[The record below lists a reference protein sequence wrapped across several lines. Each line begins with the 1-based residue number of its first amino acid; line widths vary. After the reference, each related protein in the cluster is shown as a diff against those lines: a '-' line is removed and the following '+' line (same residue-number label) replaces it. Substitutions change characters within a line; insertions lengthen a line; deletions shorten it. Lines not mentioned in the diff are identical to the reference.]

1 MIKKISAAVI
11 ALAITACTLTACGKN
26 NNDSKNDSSSTS
38 SSTSS
43 SGDSLAEISD
53 DSTAEKT
60 VEPSLTIDGKKV
72 DTKNYIMCTI
82 DGQDIDF
89 DTFRYYFYSTVGL
102 FQSTYNIDLDTIKAQ
117 KDGSETLM
125 KEVINSLK
133 QMVVWNKLAKENKI
147 TLTDAE
153 IKENVDDKIQSLK
166 SNYSS
171 EDEYKAALK
180 SAYLTEDTYKNVLKT
195 QALYNKVTEKLFTN
209 DGKYATKKADFKKII
224 NDPTKYAH
232 EIHVMI
238 PYCAMVGLDE
248 SAAESY
254 DSMSLSEKLN
264 AKYTA
269 YSKLDSDAQKKAK
282 EKAKKTAEEVLK
294 KAQAGDDFEKL
305 IDEYGWDV
313 QLESSKDGNYLNE
326 NSNKVQSIPQE
337 LVDGSFALN
346 EGEVSKELTENET
359 YGYFI
364 IKRLPIDMSYV
375 NENMTNLIYAYD
387 TPSISDKIDSIMS
400 KLKVTYCDDWDKITA
415 DSIT

>member
-11 ALAITACTLTACGKN
+11 ALAIATCTLTACGKKD
-26 NNDSKNDSSSTS
+26 DSKNNSSSS
-38 SSTSS
+38 VSSS
-43 SGDSLAEISD
+43 SGSDSLAEISD
-53 DSTAEKT
+53 DSSEEVAEA
-60 VEPSLTIDGKKV
+60 SLTIDGKKV
-72 DTKNYIMCTI
+72 DTKNYIVCTI

-89 DTFRYYFYSTVGL
+89 DTFRYYYYSTIGL
-102 FQSTYNIDLDTIKAQ
+102 FQSSYNIDLDTIKAQ
-117 KDGSETLM
+117 EDGSKTLM
-125 KEVINSLK
+125 TEVINSLK
-133 QMVVWNKLAKENKI
+133 QMVVWNKLAKDNKI

-171 EDEYKAALK
+171 EDDYKAALK
-180 SAYLTEDTYKNVLKT
+180 SAYLTEDTYKSVLKT

-224 NDPTKYAH
+224 NDPKKYAH

-238 PYCAMVGLDE
+238 PYCAMVELDE
-248 SAAESY
+248 STTESY
-254 DSMSLSEKLN
+254 ENMSLSEKLN

-294 KAQAGDDFEKL
+294 KAQDGEDFEKL

-387 TPSISDKIDSIMS
+387 TPSISDKIDSIME
-400 KLKVTYCDDWDKITA
+400 KLKVTYCDDWDKITI